1 MINSTTGQMAAE
13 PLDGLLEQYLVE
25 LAGLNYDRWTIRIY
39 AGAIERLFGLMAE
52 HGVALNELTP
62 DVAAELV
69 LRADWLGDRRPYA
82 VFIVRRFVNYLTTMG
97 VAKPPTPP
105 TARELAHAALR
116 RDYED
121 YLRRQR
127 GLSERTI
134 GHCWRFADRFLS
146 FRFGEAD
153 VEFSAITPGDTV
165 AFLQRLTTR
174 KPPFRD
180 KTPPTHLRSFF
191 QYLFKSGLTA
201 TSTGGRVSSSCAARA
216 RTTTACR
223 SRPTSAKR

>member
-1 MINSTTGQMAAE
+1 M
-13 PLDGLLEQYLVE
+13 
-25 LAGLNYDRWTIRIY
+25 
-39 AGAIERLFGLMAE
+39 
-52 HGVALNELTP
+52 
-62 DVAAELV
+62 
-69 LRADWLGDRRPYA
+69 LRTDWRGDRLQYG
-82 VFIVRRFVNYLTTMG
+82 VFIVKHFTGYLMTLG

-105 TARELAHAALR
+105 TARELAHATLR
-116 RDYED
+116 RVYED

-191 QYLFKSGLTA
+191 QYLFKSGLT
-201 TSTGGRVSSSCAARA
+201 VSSRTSWPQSGAGRLRTPKVAPPPDRANSRASSTSSVRSSGSCYDGTVR
-216 RTTTACR
+216 RTWHGVPSNN
-223 SRPTSAKR
+223 SRRG

>member
-1 MINSTTGQMAAE
+1 MT
-13 PLDGLLEQYLVE
+13 L
-25 LAGLNYDRWTIRIY
+25 
-39 AGAIERLFGLMAE
+39 
-52 HGVALNELTP
+52 
-62 DVAAELV
+62 
-69 LRADWLGDRRPYA
+69 
-82 VFIVRRFVNYLTTMG
+82 G

-105 TARELAHAALR
+105 TARELAHATLR

-153 VEFSAITPGDTV
+153 VEFSAITPGNTV

-191 QYLFKSGLTA
+191 QYLFKSGLTVTNLA
-201 TSTGGRVSSSCAARA
+201 LCVPSISPGPGPGPRNDQADDLPRPRQSGEHVLVHRGDTRTPGTCFPADHRTFGRGGSPCAVPGGRGGGDRSTRDQGRDRRSQQAGASQALSRL
-216 RTTTACR
+216 RTC
-223 SRPTSAKR
+223 